1 MSKIEQIKNMIFN
14 NRKVIENYF
23 FMTILSVLNSFFGLF
38 IYPYIIKALGA
49 EQYGKYVFVFS
60 VVSYFVNFISFGFD
74 MIALKSVVENE
85 NDIEKKSE
93 TLSIVYTSRF
103 YLQILSIVLYTVLL
117 LCIPSFREDY
127 LLHGSVFLMTLAT
140 VLFPNWYFQAIQ
152 KMKWV
157 TMIQFLCKLISL
169 PFIFYFVKTEKDL
182 VSYALIITISGVLGS
197 VLSVIVLLVYE
208 KVKLRFMKFST
219 LKQWYKEAFP
229 LFLTSSIGILKE
241 QGAVIIIG
249 SFFGMREVA
258 IYDLANKVISIPRLL
273 FTNINAAIFPKL
285 FQDINV
291 EKVKKIIRYEYLIG
305 GVVAFLVVAFGYWAI
320 LLLGGRAM
328 VEAYLLLV
336 VISPTIVTWLVV
348 GAYIYFVFLPNKL
361 NYLITKNQL
370 LAMSSFFIFTSV
382 GILVSDKIIVLCMA
396 MMLSGLAEI
405 FYCIYLTKKK
415 RLL

>member
-1 MSKIEQIKNMIFN
+1 
-14 NRKVIENYF
+14 
-23 FMTILSVLNSFFGLF
+23 
-38 IYPYIIKALGA
+38 
-49 EQYGKYVFVFS
+49 
-60 VVSYFVNFISFGFD
+60 
-74 MIALKSVVENE
+74 
-85 NDIEKKSE
+85 
-93 TLSIVYTSRF
+93 
-103 YLQILSIVLYTVLL
+103 
-117 LCIPSFREDY
+117 
-127 LLHGSVFLMTLAT
+127 MTLAT